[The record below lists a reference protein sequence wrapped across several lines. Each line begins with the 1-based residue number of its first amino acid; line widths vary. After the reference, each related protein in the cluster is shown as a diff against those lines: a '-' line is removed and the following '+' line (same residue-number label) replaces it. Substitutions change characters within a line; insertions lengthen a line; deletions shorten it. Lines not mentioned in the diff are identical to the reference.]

1 MCALLAGGGEKVSA
15 APRRVKGEGTEKALA
30 ATTSGVGGTMGG
42 ATQRPILVARPVL
55 SRKIFH
61 PHVSRPAVRSFPF
74 LPIRMSRCGY
84 FVSVCRASCSNSR
97 QVGRGATDIKSADE
111 ASLSSLSNSTFCID
125 PFSELRRLLLLGL
138 IRSHRSSPTYV
149 ALKARYSYARALF
162 MTCDVIPC
170 FLFWIFRQQGRF
182 YFLK

>member
-1 MCALLAGGGEKVSA
+1 MRCLLAVASREKVSA

-30 ATTSGVGGTMGG
+30 ATTSGMGGTMGG

-97 QVGRGATDIKSADE
+97 QVGATDIESADE
-111 ASLSSLSNSTFCID
+111 ASLSLLSNSTFCID

-138 IRSHRSSPTYV
+138 IRSHRSPPTYV
-149 ALKARYSYARALF
+149 TLKARYFYARALF
-162 MTCDVIPC
+162 MTCDVISC
-170 FLFWIFRQQGRF
+170 FLS
-182 YFLK
+182 